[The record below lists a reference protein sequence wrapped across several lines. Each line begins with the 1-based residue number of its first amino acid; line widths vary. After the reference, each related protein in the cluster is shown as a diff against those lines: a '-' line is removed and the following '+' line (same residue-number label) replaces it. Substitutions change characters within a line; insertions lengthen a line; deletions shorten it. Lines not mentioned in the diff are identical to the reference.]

1 MSRNSARL
9 AVAEFIV
16 ETMGLIPMGFLCIF
30 LRKYMLAVLTVG
42 GGKQKSLKACGP
54 PVGRPQGGNTSHG
67 AGVSH
72 TGAVGRVI
80 IDIPASVPSCV
91 GDLP

>member
-1 MSRNSARL
+1 M

-42 GGKQKSLKACGP
+42 GGKQKSAIRGDSSPSVLNFCK
-54 PVGRPQGGNTSHG
+54 VSLTIFVTS
-67 AGVSH
+67 GV
-72 TGAVGRVI
+72 
-80 IDIPASVPSCV
+80 
-91 GDLP
+91 